1 MKKIGI
7 VLISLVFVTSMLSSC
22 KSNTCD
28 NQKSLFVI
36 GNTTLEIPF
45 DSLKS
50 IRKCLSYLETTYC
63 YNGEKAQPAFFFD
76 VEKGEI
82 VQSDGRNV
90 FTIGLEPTPCVGDLE
105 YDFDQLLEIYLDG
118 NNVLIEEKRMPLD
131 SVGQY
136 VYYQYLN
143 YGKRKGFSSMPQGNG
158 IWIISEMKRPV
169 TDFNPVINE
178 IVKGYLETA
187 DLYCD
192 AIFSKKIC
200 DLSLEEL
207 LEFKNKLQFHLAI
220 KYSDDVRPKLEIT
233 F

>member
-1 MKKIGI
+1 MKKIGVVI
-7 VLISLVFVTSMLSSC
+7 ISLVFVAFIMSSC

-28 NQKSLFVI
+28 NQKSLFVF
-36 GNTTLEIPF
+36 GNTTLEIPY
-45 DSLKS
+45 DSLQS

-63 YNGEKAQPAFFFD
+63 YNGEKAQPAIFFD
-76 VEKGEI
+76 TKKGEI

-90 FTIGLEPTPCVGDLE
+90 LTIGLEPTPCVGDLE
-105 YDFDQLLEIYLDG
+105 YDFDQLLEINLDG
-118 NNVLIEEKRMPLD
+118 NNILIEEKRMPLD
-131 SVGQY
+131 SIGQY

-143 YGKRKGFSSMPQGNG
+143 YGKRKGFSMNPQGNG

-169 TDFNPVINE
+169 TDFNPVIDE

-187 DLYCD
+187 EMYSES
-192 AIFSKKIC
+192 IFGKKIC

-207 LEFKNKLQFHLAI
+207 TEFKNKIQFHLAI
-220 KYSDDVRPKLEIT
+220 KYSDDVMPKLEIT